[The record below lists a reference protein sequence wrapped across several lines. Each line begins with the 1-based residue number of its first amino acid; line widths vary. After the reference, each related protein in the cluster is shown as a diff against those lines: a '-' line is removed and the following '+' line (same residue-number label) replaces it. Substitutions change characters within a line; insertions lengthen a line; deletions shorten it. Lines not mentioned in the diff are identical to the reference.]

1 MTWYDI
7 ISGPIV
13 CKTDGGP
20 GRLSKEAESI
30 DFREEMAA
38 MGVHILL
45 SLPNG
50 TAATAEMDQLYSK
63 FKPRCK
69 DSTIRVTGAKMAK
82 RLAARKKHAEE
93 TEKRAGERV
102 ASMEE
107 SSESDSETPRKKKGR
122 RSACNIS
129 LAIVT

>member
-1 MTWYDI
+1 
-7 ISGPIV
+7 
-13 CKTDGGP
+13 
-20 GRLSKEAESI
+20 
-30 DFREEMAA
+30 

-69 DSTIRVTGAKMAK
+69 DSMIRVAGVKMAI

-93 TEKRAGERV
+93 KKKQAGERV
-102 ASMEE
+102 DSMEE

-122 RSACNIS
+122 ECMQCKYWQS
-129 LAIVT
+129 

>member
-1 MTWYDI
+1 
-7 ISGPIV
+7 
-13 CKTDGGP
+13 
-20 GRLSKEAESI
+20 
-30 DFREEMAA
+30 

-69 DSTIRVTGAKMAK
+69 DSTIRVAGVKMAI

-93 TEKRAGERV
+93 
-102 ASMEE
+102 
-107 SSESDSETPRKKKGR
+107 KKKLSRQKGR
-122 RSACNIS
+122 GQYGGE
-129 LAIVT
+129 